1 MVKINGTDY
10 DIAGM
15 TLAAYLA
22 TTQYDP
28 NRIAVERNDN
38 VVPKAQ
44 YSTTVLKDG
53 DVVEVVSFVG
63 GG

>member
-1 MVKINGTDY
+1 MVKINGTDHN
-10 DIAGM
+10 IAGM
-15 TLAAYLA
+15 TLTEYLA

-28 NRIAVERNDN
+28 KRIAVERNDH
-38 VVPKAQ
+38 VVPKTQ